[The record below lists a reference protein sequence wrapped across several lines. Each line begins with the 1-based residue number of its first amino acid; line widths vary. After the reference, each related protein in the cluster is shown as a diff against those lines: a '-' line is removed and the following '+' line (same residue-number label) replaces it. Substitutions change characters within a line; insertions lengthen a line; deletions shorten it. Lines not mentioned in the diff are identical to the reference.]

1 MFRIHMTG
9 AVGSIALATVAS
21 AQAQFGSALEAR
33 AMLERMVAAVKVD
46 KAKALDQMQKGE
58 AGFKDR
64 DLYAFCAN
72 VSDGVLTAHPA
83 LKGTPLQSI
92 KDKDGKAFGEEMM
105 KVAIEGSINEVDYM
119 WPRPGEAAPAQKV
132 SFVTKTADQVCGV
145 GYYK

>member
-1 MFRIHMTG
+1 MFRPHQLTNRIATTKEPPET
-9 AVGSIALATVAS
+9 ASFGSKSLGESHVSNHHDRRGRIDRACDRVS

-33 AMLERMVAAVKVD
+33 AMLERMAAAVKVD

-83 LKGTPLQSI
+83 LKELLF
-92 KDKDGKAFGEEMM
+92 KASRTRTERLSE
-105 KVAIEGSINEVDYM
+105 
-119 WPRPGEAAPAQKV
+119 RR
-132 SFVTKTADQVCGV
+132 
-145 GYYK
+145 